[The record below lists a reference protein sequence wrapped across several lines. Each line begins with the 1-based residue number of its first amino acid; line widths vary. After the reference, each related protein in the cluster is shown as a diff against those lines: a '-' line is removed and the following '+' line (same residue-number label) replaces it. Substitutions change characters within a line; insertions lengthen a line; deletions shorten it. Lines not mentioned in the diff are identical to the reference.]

1 MLYIRLDVEQP
12 TQKDPDSSLRE
23 PQVHQESEYIGAPG
37 NVPCNSCYTSGSL
50 CWHRATIFQHVD
62 VCATLANACS
72 ARWYELAACEN
83 APSLLENPLN
93 FDVELCKTVRFCGGI
108 QFVLCF
114 NLTLTKPA
122 STGGWAIWSRKC
134 KTLVS
139 LRYIVPSPQ
148 ARVCA
153 CSFMCVSVC
162 VCVSAVR
169 IQKNNMY
176 EDTGST
182 VVSAFPCRAVEYTIA
197 T

>member
-122 STGGWAIWSRKC
+122 STGGWGYLVTQMQNPRISAVHCALPASKSVCMFVYVC
-134 KTLVS
+134 K
-139 LRYIVPSPQ
+139 
-148 ARVCA
+148 
-153 CSFMCVSVC
+153 C